1 MKTKQKKR
9 NTKNFRKTII
19 QKTRKTQ
26 KSFSWSNVSN
36 TEKTIIF
43 GQHLTSFERKI
54 KVPFVSTV
62 ESLSVCDIEDVST
75 YIKTQKVIESGC
87 HSNSIML
94 STLFPKFRT
103 VHGYVGVKLT
113 DIEFELCTTQL
124 PKNRNNFIGIN
135 VEGYGIMFFDIK
147 RKMKYFR
154 HSWNEIDGVHF
165 DITKSFKEQI
175 VKKWWNYFP
184 TEIIDLSKIKET
196 DLTRIFKLTSI
207 HKNQLVKEGC
217 NVLNYPQLKLVS

>member
-9 NTKNFRKTII
+9 NTKNFRKTKIH
-19 QKTRKTQ
+19 KTRKTQ
-26 KSFSWSNVSN
+26 KSFCWSNVS
-36 TEKTIIF
+36 KTDKTVIF
-43 GQHLTSFERKI
+43 GQHLTSFDRKS
-54 KVPFVSTV
+54 KVPFVSNID
-62 ESLSVCDIEDVST
+62 SLSVCTIEEVIT

-113 DIEFELCTTQL
+113 DTEFELWTNQL
-124 PKNRNNFIGIN
+124 PKNTNNFIGIN

-154 HSWNEIDGVHF
+154 HSWNELNGIHF
-165 DITKSFKEQI
+165 DITKSLKKQI

-184 TEIIDLSKIKET
+184 TEIIDLSKVEET
-196 DLTRIFKLTSI
+196 HLNRIFKLSSI

-217 NVLNYPQLKLVS
+217 DILNYPQLKLAS